1 MVTIVDASVPTEQ
14 FALTETFET
23 VPNAQFQSV
32 RVVANED
39 GSTMPFLWA
48 SAPDLDR
55 LHEAVQVDSTTK
67 EVERLARR
75 EDRDL
80 YRIEWEAPIRLVIAA
95 IVEEEGTLLGT
106 QGSATSW
113 KFQVLF
119 TDHDAVSTTYDCCRE
134 YGVDLSIRRVN
145 GMDGVTDSIENGRVE
160 LSDKQQEALTAA
172 FETGYYRIPRE
183 MTLGELAD
191 SLGVSHQALSER
203 IRRGHQT
210 LISSTLCDGPDP
222 VESDL

>member
-1 MVTIVDASVPTEQ
+1 MVTLVDATVPTEQ
-14 FALTETFET
+14 FALTDTFDA
-23 VPNAQFQSV
+23 VPEAEFQAV

-39 GSTMPFLWA
+39 GRAMPFLWA

-55 LHEAVQVDSTTK
+55 LNEAIEEDSTTK
-67 EVERLARR
+67 RVQRLARR
-75 EDRDL
+75 DERDL
-80 YRIEWEAPIRLVIAA
+80 YRIDWEAPIRLVIAA
-95 IVEEEGTLLGT
+95 IVEEQGTLLGT
-106 QGSATSW
+106 RGTAGCW
-113 KFQVLF
+113 EFQVLF
-119 TDHDAVSTTYDCCRE
+119 TDHDAVSATYDCCRE

-145 GMDGVTDSIENGRVE
+145 GMDGVTDSIDNGRVD
-160 LSDKQQEALTAA
+160 LSDKQYEALTAA
-172 FETGYYRIPRE
+172 FETGYYRIPRQ

-210 LISSTLCDGPDP
+210 LISSTLCDSPDP